1 MMGWI
6 WGVIKEYPRIVGN
19 SLAVVTIHM
28 ENVNE
33 FFFLLLKFR
42 RGRIS

>member
-33 FFFLLLKFR
+33 FFSGGEDLTQKQQQ
-42 RGRIS
+42 